1 MEVTSEI
8 ERLRVNWKLI
18 IKQAPADVQKTPALA
33 ILRSAP
39 VKPMSIENDLVCL
52 AFTNNI
58 FKEKIEQLENQ
69 RVTERVISNFLGRT
83 CQIKCV
89 LDENHLVKEA
99 LKMGAQ
105 ITNVTE
111 EK

>member
-1 MEVTSEI
+1 
-8 ERLRVNWKLI
+8 
-18 IKQAPADVQKTPALA
+18 
-33 ILRSAP
+33 
-39 VKPMSIENDLVCL
+39 MSIENDLVCL